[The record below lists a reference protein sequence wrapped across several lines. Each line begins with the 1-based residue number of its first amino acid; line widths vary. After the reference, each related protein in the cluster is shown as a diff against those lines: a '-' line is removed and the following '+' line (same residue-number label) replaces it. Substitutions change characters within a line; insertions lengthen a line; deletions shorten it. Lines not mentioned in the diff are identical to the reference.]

1 MGFAMPV
8 FLVGYVLIY
17 VFAVKLGWLP
27 VQGYRPIAEGLW
39 PWAESLILPSL
50 ALGITYMALI
60 ARITRASMLEVL
72 AQDYIRTADSK
83 GLATSRVLLLHA
95 LKNASVPIVT
105 VIGIGI
111 ALLISGVVIT
121 ETVFNIPGLG
131 RLTVDAVLKRD
142 YPIVQGLIIVFAG
155 RQGAGQPHH
164 RHLLRLPRS
173 AHQVLSPV
181 TLTATAEDMPRRSP
195 RRWRASLP
203 PSAATPRSSSAPCCS
218 SPSSPWRWP
227 RPGSPAIPFRQAPI
241 NRLRPPSER
250 FWFGTDQF
258 GRDVFSRTVYG
269 ARVSLIVGFAV
280 AALASLIGLA
290 VGLVCGYFRRID
302 GIIMRVMDGIMAIP
316 SILLAIALIT
326 LTRPGLGI
334 VIAAIVIPEVPRV
347 VRVVR
352 SVVLSIRAQPYVE
365 SAIAGGTRNAKL
377 LVRHILPNT
386 LAPLIVQ
393 ATYVCASAMLIE
405 AGLSFLG
412 AGVPPEIPSWGN
424 IIAQGRTFFQI
435 APWSIFIP
443 GAFLAATVLAVNML
457 GDGLRDRLDPRL
469 ARRL

>member
-1 MGFAMPV
+1 MT
-8 FLVGYVLIY
+8 LV
-17 VFAVKLGWLP
+17 
-27 VQGYRPIAEGLW
+27 
-39 PWAESLILPSL
+39 
-50 ALGITYMALI
+50 
-60 ARITRASMLEVL
+60 
-72 AQDYIRTADSK
+72 
-83 GLATSRVLLLHA
+83 
-95 LKNASVPIVT
+95 
-105 VIGIGI
+105 
-111 ALLISGVVIT
+111 
-121 ETVFNIPGLG
+121 
-131 RLTVDAVLKRD
+131 
-142 YPIVQGLIIVFAG
+142 
-155 RQGAGQPHH
+155 
-164 RHLLRLPRS
+164 
-173 AHQVLSPV
+173 
-181 TLTATAEDMPRRSP
+181 ATAEDMPRVASP
-195 RRWRASLP
+195 LMR
-203 PSAATPRSSSAPCCS
+203 AATAIRRNPTIFIGAILLVALVALTLAAP
-218 SPSSPWRWP
+218 WIA
-227 RPGSPAIPFRQAPI
+227 GDPFRQAPI
-241 NRLRPPSER
+241 DRLRPPSER

-280 AALASLIGLA
+280 AALSSLIGLA
-290 VGLVCGYFRRID
+290 AGLVCGYFSRID
-302 GIIMRVMDGIMAIP
+302 AVVMRAMDGIMAIP

-377 LVRHILPNT
+377 LARHILPNT

-435 APWSIFIP
+435 APWSILIP
-443 GAFLAATVLAVNML
+443 GAFLALTVLAVNML